1 MFEEI
6 FVIVL
11 FLLVKECFV
20 LFIYF
25 NVKKKNVL
33 FCFEGYSILFLYLRF
48 IVWLLIILWLLYYII
63 ILYICKIYIKFC
75 NYIGLNMWSMY
86 WVLDEI
92 VLFYVYGLLWYDI
105 LILIY
110 LVKKKMKIRVKNY
123 LNVKK
128 K

>member
-48 IVWLLIILWLLYYII
+48 IVCLVVDYFMIVVLYY
-63 ILYICKIYIKFC
+63 YI
-75 NYIGLNMWSMY
+75 
-86 WVLDEI
+86 
-92 VLFYVYGLLWYDI
+92 VY
-105 LILIY
+105 
-110 LVKKKMKIRVKNY
+110 M
-123 LNVKK
+123 
-128 K
+128 